1 LKTEITG
8 EVHPLPLESAFL
20 AAMSHELKTPLT
32 SILGFTDLLL
42 QGNSGPLTE
51 AQRRQ
56 LSSVEDSALKLLA
69 LVNDVL
75 DLAKANAGMLELA
88 REEFDLEY
96 AIGACLKEVRADA
109 SEKGLGIK
117 AGVEEGAKRAVGDMR
132 RTEEALRH
140 LLANALK
147 FTDSG
152 SVEVQARR
160 RGEEVEVAVRDTGI
174 GIAQEDLALLFK
186 PFRQVDSGWARK
198 YEGAGLG
205 LSLVKGLIEA
215 MGGRVRVESKKGEG
229 SVFSFTLPAPRE
241 SPGKIKRGNKR

>member
-1 LKTEITG
+1 MKLERTG
-8 EVHPLPLESAFL
+8 GEPPLPLESAFL
-20 AAMSHELKTPLT
+20 AAMSHELRTPLT

-42 QGNSGPLTE
+42 QESSGPLTE

-56 LSSVEDSALKLLA
+56 LSSVEDSALKLLD

-109 SEKGLGIK
+109 SAKGLSLG
-117 AGVEEGAKRAVGDMR
+117 AELEEGAKRAVGDER
-132 RTEEALRH
+132 RTEEAIKH
-140 LLANALK
+140 LLANAVK

-152 SVEVQARR
+152 KVEVTARR
-160 RGEEVEVAVRDTGI
+160 RGEAVEVTVRDTGI
-174 GIAQEDLALLFK
+174 GIAEEDLALLWK

-205 LSLVKGLIEA
+205 LSLVKCLIEA
-215 MGGRVRVESKKGEG
+215 MGGRVSVESRKGEG
-229 SVFSFTLPAPRE
+229 SAFGFTLPATRD
-241 SPGKIKRGNKR
+241 SRVG

>member
-1 LKTEITG
+1 LKLERRG
-8 EVHPLPLESAFL
+8 GKPPLPLESAFL

-42 QGNSGPLTE
+42 QEIPGPLTE

-56 LSSVEDSALKLLA
+56 LSSVEDSALRLLD

-88 REEFDLEY
+88 REEFDLGY
-96 AIGACLKEVRADA
+96 AIEASLKEVRADA
-109 SEKGLGIK
+109 TAKGLALRAEVDG
-117 AGVEEGAKRAVGDMR
+117 GAKRAVGDER
-132 RTEEALRH
+132 RAEEALRH
-140 LLANALK
+140 LLTNAVK

-152 SVEVQARR
+152 KVEVRARR
-160 RGEEVEVAVRDTGI
+160 RGEEIEVAVRDTGI
-174 GIAQEDLALLFK
+174 GIAEEDLALLFR
-186 PFRQVDSGWARK
+186 PFRQIDSGWARK

-205 LSLVKGLIEA
+205 LSLVKCLVEA

-241 SPGKIKRGNKR
+241 SRI